1 MKRRLYT
8 LLNDPVAQ
16 FWLAFIL
23 ALIYCDL
30 AARY

>member
-1 MKRRLYT
+1 MKRKVFSWLT
-8 LLNDPVAQ
+8 DPVTQ
-16 FWLAFIL
+16 FWIAFVL

>member
-1 MKRRLYT
+1 MKRKVFT
-8 LLNDPVAQ
+8 WLNNPVTQ
-16 FWLAFIL
+16 FWIAFVL

>member
-1 MKRRLYT
+1 MKNRILKW
-8 LLNDPVAQ
+8 LNNPVTQ
-16 FWLAFIL
+16 FWIAFIL